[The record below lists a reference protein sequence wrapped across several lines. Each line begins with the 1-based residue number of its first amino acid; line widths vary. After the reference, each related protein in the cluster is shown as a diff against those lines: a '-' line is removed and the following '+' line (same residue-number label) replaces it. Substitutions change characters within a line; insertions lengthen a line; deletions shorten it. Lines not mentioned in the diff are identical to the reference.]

1 VARLLDIA
9 IGGVLFGALYALIA
23 VGLNLQYGVTR
34 ILNLAYGEILLIGS
48 YITYIFFKDF
58 RINPLLTLIFS
69 GLVTSVLGILIHVI
83 TFRRL
88 VLSAASA
95 EELEF
100 RSLFVCFGLIL
111 LIQNLLAHI
120 FGVTPIGTPYL
131 MEGVEIFGERFKM
144 NTVVAAILS
153 AVVNAIMYT
162 LLRFTKF
169 GLAMRATAEE
179 PVGAQII
186 GINILKIHIASFSVG
201 CLTAALAGSMI
212 SMIYSNVTPYTGTIY
227 TVIAL
232 IILVLGG
239 RGSFIGSIVGGLI
252 IGCAY
257 YAMIRVRASLA
268 DPVIYILLIIML
280 LVRPRGLFGR
290 Q

>member
-1 VARLLDIA
+1 
-9 IGGVLFGALYALIA
+9 
-23 VGLNLQYGVTR
+23 
-34 ILNLAYGEILLIGS
+34 
-48 YITYIFFKDF
+48 
-58 RINPLLTLIFS
+58 
-69 GLVTSVLGILIHVI
+69 
-83 TFRRL
+83 
-88 VLSAASA
+88 
-95 EELEF
+95 
-100 RSLFVCFGLIL
+100 
-111 LIQNLLAHI
+111 
-120 FGVTPIGTPYL
+120 
-131 MEGVEIFGERFKM
+131 M

-186 GINILKIHIASFSVG
+186 GINILKIHVASFSVG
-201 CLTAALAGSMI
+201 CLTAALVGSMI
-212 SMIYSNVTPYTGTIY
+212 SMVYSNVTPYAGTIY
-227 TVIAL
+227 TIIAL

-268 DPVIYILLIIML
+268 DPVII
-280 LVRPRGLFGR
+280 FS
-290 Q
+290 